1 MKKTHLQEASK
12 TIEPLT
18 VKYKAGLLV
27 DNKFSSVLSSIFGH
41 KTGDN
46 HQRSDLRK
54 SMDKFTAA
62 HKAFQ
67 AEYAEIAKKHAKLDE
82 NGKPV
87 YENGELSV
95 PEENSKAFNEDCD
108 LLFNRDQEMT
118 FENGRKP
125 FNAMTLSGISLSAGD
140 TIILGDFYTEGF

>member
-1 MKKTHLQEASK
+1 MKKTHLKDASQ
-12 TIEPLT
+12 TIEPL
-18 VKYKAGLLV
+18 VIKYKAGTLV
-27 DNKFSSVLSSIFGH
+27 DNKFSSVLSTIFGY

-62 HKAFQ
+62 HKEFQ
-67 AEYAEIAKKHAKLDE
+67 AEYADIAKKHAKLNED
-82 NGKPV
+82 GSLV
-87 YENGELSV
+87 YEKGELSV
-95 PEENSKAFNEDCD
+95 PEENMKAFNDECD
-108 LLFNRDQEMT
+108 VLFARDQEMT